1 MIAMN
6 ADQRACLV
14 QALKKVRWPD
24 NPRQAQVNEA
34 YAMGLYHS
42 ARYAGQIDQETYWR
56 LQSLLANARM
66 KSFHHLHRSQA

>member
-1 MIAMN
+1 MN
-6 ADQRACLV
+6 AEQRFALL

-24 NPRQAQVNEA
+24 SQGQSAANEA

-42 ARYAGQIDQETYWR
+42 ARYAEQIDQATYWR

-66 KSFHHLHRSQA
+66 HQFKHLNGIKV